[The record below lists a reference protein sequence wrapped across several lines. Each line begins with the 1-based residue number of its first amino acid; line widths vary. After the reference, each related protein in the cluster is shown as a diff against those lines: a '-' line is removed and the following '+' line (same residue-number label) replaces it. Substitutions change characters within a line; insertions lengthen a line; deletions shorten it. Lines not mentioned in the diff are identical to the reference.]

1 MNLTGKRILVTGG
14 TGFIGSRLVETLIL
28 DHQAKVRVLV
38 RNFSRASRIAR
49 FSEIQM
55 AAGDISDYDA
65 VDRAMENCDI
75 VFHCAYD
82 FAGQPQQRQ
91 QVNANGTEN
100 VAKAALKHGA
110 RMVHI
115 STIDVYGWPTEGKLD
130 ETFPR
135 QAEGNIYA
143 ETKLEGEAIAL
154 DYHKKHGLPVT
165 VLQPTIVYG
174 PFSRP
179 WTVNPVKQ
187 LSSGQVVLV
196 DEGQGCCNTVYVDDV
211 VQAMLLAATKDEA
224 IGEVFLISGEPVPWG
239 EFYGAYE
246 KILGYKSTT
255 SMPAAELEQMLK
267 KPDNAAKPAKA
278 GTSTP
283 AIAAPP
289 QPRLVFTLQ
298 NTDVGDR
305 IIYVPL
311 VHKFYNF
318 LQSIPKPL
326 WQLLKFN
333 VIKPSSEPNKQ
344 PPKPAP
350 PKNNKKKNAKPVP
363 AAPSEQPT
371 VYFPDAWKLKLYR
384 SKVEV
389 QIDKAEQLLGYKP
402 KVSFEQGMEMTQKYL
417 EWADLA

>member
-1 MNLTGKRILVTGG
+1 MKLTNKRILVTGG
-14 TGFIGSRLVETLIL
+14 TGFIGSRLVEILML

-49 FSEIQM
+49 FAEVQM

-82 FAGQPQQRQ
+82 FSGQPQQRQ

-100 VAKAALKHGA
+100 VAKAALKHGT

-115 STIDVYGWPTEGKLD
+115 STIDVYGWPSEGKLD
-130 ETFPR
+130 ETCSR

-154 DYHKKHGLPVT
+154 DYHQKHGLPVT

-179 WTVNPVKQ
+179 WTINPVKQ

-211 VQAMLLAATKDEA
+211 VQAMVLAATKDEA
-224 IGEVFLISGEPVPWG
+224 IGEVFLISGEPVTWS
-239 EFYGAYE
+239 EFYGTYE
-246 KILGYKSTT
+246 KNLGYTSTV
-255 SMPAAELEQMLK
+255 SMPAAELEQRLK
-267 KPDNAAKPAKA
+267 SDSTVKSSSAMALKPVA
-278 GTSTP
+278 TL
-283 AIAAPP
+283 P
-289 QPRLVFTLQ
+289 QPRLVFMLQ

-318 LQSIPKPL
+318 LQALPKPL
-326 WQLLKFN
+326 WRLLKFN
-333 VIKPSSEPNKQ
+333 VIKPTSEPNKQ

-350 PKNNKKKNAKPVP
+350 SKNNKKKP
-363 AAPSEQPT
+363 APT
-371 VYFPDAWKLKLYR
+371 SATLTGEPAIYFPDAWKLKLYR

-389 QIDKAEQLLGYKP
+389 QTDKAERLLGYKP
-402 KVSFEQGMEMTQKYL
+402 KVSFEQGMKMTQKYL
-417 EWADLA
+417 EWADLV